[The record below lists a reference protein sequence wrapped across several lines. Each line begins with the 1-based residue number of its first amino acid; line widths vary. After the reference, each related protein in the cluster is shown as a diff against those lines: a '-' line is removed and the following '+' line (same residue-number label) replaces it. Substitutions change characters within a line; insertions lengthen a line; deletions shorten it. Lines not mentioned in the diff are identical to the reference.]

1 MITIKKLPDAEF
13 EIMSII
19 WQLTPPVTTSM
30 LMELLNKE
38 KGKTWK
44 LQTVH
49 TLLSRLVE
57 RGFLKTE
64 KLGKERFFAPL
75 IGRGEYLQ
83 YETHNFVKQYY
94 GGSRLNLINT
104 LYQGEELNGDEIDEL
119 VKWVNNQRKK

>member
-19 WQLTPPVTTSM
+19 WQLTPPVTSSM

-49 TLLSRLVE
+49 TLLGRLVE

-64 KLGKERFFAPL
+64 KLGKERFFEPL
-75 IGRGEYLQ
+75 IGRDEYLQ
-83 YETHNFVKQYY
+83 YETQNFVKQYY

-104 LYQGEELNGDEIDEL
+104 LYQGEELNGGEIDEL
-119 VKWVNNQRKK
+119 VKWVNDQRKK